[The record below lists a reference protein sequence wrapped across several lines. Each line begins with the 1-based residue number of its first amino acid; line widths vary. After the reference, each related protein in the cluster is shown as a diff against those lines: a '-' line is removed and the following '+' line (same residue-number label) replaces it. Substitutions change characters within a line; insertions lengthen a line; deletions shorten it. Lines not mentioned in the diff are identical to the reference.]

1 MRRARLANR
10 FHIQRGQLA
19 YLCLLRCFD
28 DMLNMA
34 VVHCN
39 TASDT
44 QTQCGDEYSGY
55 VVKVCHNLLFFV

>member
-1 MRRARLANR
+1 
-10 FHIQRGQLA
+10 
-19 YLCLLRCFD
+19 
-28 DMLNMA
+28 MLNMA